1 MKKYKIAITT
11 GDKKGIGKE
20 ITKKALDILKP
31 NQDDVL
37 IIGEKIDVDYDF
49 LEVNEENNGTFCAS
63 GNSRHIAGYIT
74 AYLHRL

>member
-31 NQDDVL
+31 KQDEVL
-37 IIGEKIDVDYDF
+37 IIGEKTDNCNCFY
-49 LEVNEENNGTFCAS
+49 
-63 GNSRHIAGYIT
+63 GN
-74 AYLHRL
+74 YLSFYGKN